1 MQLIAR
7 AKQGGF
13 RGPGFWAQLWSRHG
27 STAAESNASTEASRP
42 LGNVHFPLGNVH
54 FPVAAGPRTR
64 FQSVFPRIEGGKG
77 TWGAQFSAAAWRS
90 VRSTQPQVLVA
101 ARILSANAANLSA
114 ANVRRLVAPPASVH
128 LHVASR
134 FGGKRALASGPLQ
147 QDPRPRPSASV
158 AGAARAAV
166 AVIAAAVIVG
176 LLFTIGSIVIGLGLA
191 AALVYAIARRA
202 SGGRAGSSAA
212 SVAMRPGGRSAQEK
226 TRSTPLH
233 FNSGFVEQ
241 QPQAGLPALL
251 LRLISPL
258 LKRAM
263 ENAADTAVDVH
274 TVRAEVEDLLSKSR
288 AAADALGVRPQIC
301 GVRSI
306 ADQRMNHLR
315 TLQVFAS
322 RREDPEP

>member
-1 MQLIAR
+1 M
-7 AKQGGF
+7 
-13 RGPGFWAQLWSRHG
+13 
-27 STAAESNASTEASRP
+27 
-42 LGNVHFPLGNVH
+42 
-54 FPVAAGPRTR
+54 
-64 FQSVFPRIEGGKG
+64 
-77 TWGAQFSAAAWRS
+77 
-90 VRSTQPQVLVA
+90 
-101 ARILSANAANLSA
+101 
-114 ANVRRLVAPPASVH
+114 
-128 LHVASR
+128 
-134 FGGKRALASGPLQ
+134 
-147 QDPRPRPSASV
+147 
-158 AGAARAAV
+158 
-166 AVIAAAVIVG
+166 IVG

-202 SGGRAGSSAA
+202 SFYRTGSSAA
-212 SVAMRPGGRSAQEK
+212 SVAMRAGGRSAQEK

-233 FNSGFVEQ
+233 FNSGFVEHH
-241 QPQAGLPALL
+241 QPQAGLPAVL

-306 ADQRMNHLR
+306 ADQRVNHLR

-322 RREDPEP
+322 RREDPKAYARAL